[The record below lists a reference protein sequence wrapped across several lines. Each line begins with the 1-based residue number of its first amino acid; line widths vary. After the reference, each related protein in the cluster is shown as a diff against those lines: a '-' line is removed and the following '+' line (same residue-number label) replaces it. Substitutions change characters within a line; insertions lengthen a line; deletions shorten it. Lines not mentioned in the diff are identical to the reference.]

1 MAIPDYQTLMLPV
14 LEFAAR
20 GETSVRDC
28 IAALADRLGLSQ
40 EECSQLLPSRKQAVF
55 ANRVHWAK
63 TYLVQAGLL
72 ESTRRAHFQLTP
84 RGSEVLARRPDRVDN
99 KLLMH
104 FPEFREFWE
113 RSRSRRGNGGLEPIS
128 EVLSTDDL
136 APSATPEER
145 IEAAYT
151 EITNEL
157 RAAILDRITKGTP
170 QFFEKIVVDL
180 LTKMGYGGSRANAGR
195 RVGKTADGGIDGVI
209 NEDPL
214 GLDSVYLQA
223 KRYAPGNTVGVDKV
237 REFAGSLVER
247 GATKGVFVTTSQFA
261 PAAKAYA
268 GRIPQRLILID
279 GDELTR
285 LMVGWG
291 SGLTTRSSCASS
303 TSTISRRTPVL
314 NRASDQPRPGITP
327 PVAGSMPPWARIL
340 IGRANRLTPVPGFTD
355 DDMMTVWERCEG
367 RCAMSG
373 LEFSEVVVG
382 TGRARKPY
390 APSLDRIDRSR
401 GYEPDNVRLVTAV
414 ANFAMNAWGLEPVRD
429 LARLWP
435 KSTQKRR
442 EIQPIRLG
450 ALGRTLRS
458 PRPNGKQRFLQ
469 AKPKSRYGV
478 ASPLSSV
485 PGRSGRPGCGQRRRR
500 RSEPRQP
507 VNLPL
512 KA

>member
-40 EECSQLLPSRKQAVF
+40 EERSQLLPSRKQAVF

-180 LTKMGYGGSRANAGR
+180 LTKMGCGGSRANAGR
-195 RVGKTADGGIDGVI
+195 RVGKTADGGIDG
-209 NEDPL
+209 
-214 GLDSVYLQA
+214 GHQ
-223 KRYAPGNTVGVDKV
+223 
-237 REFAGSLVER
+237 
-247 GATKGVFVTTSQFA
+247 
-261 PAAKAYA
+261 
-268 GRIPQRLILID
+268 
-279 GDELTR
+279 
-285 LMVGWG
+285 
-291 SGLTTRSSCASS
+291 
-303 TSTISRRTPVL
+303 
-314 NRASDQPRPGITP
+314 
-327 PVAGSMPPWARIL
+327 
-340 IGRANRLTPVPGFTD
+340 
-355 DDMMTVWERCEG
+355 
-367 RCAMSG
+367 
-373 LEFSEVVVG
+373 
-382 TGRARKPY
+382 
-390 APSLDRIDRSR
+390 
-401 GYEPDNVRLVTAV
+401 
-414 ANFAMNAWGLEPVRD
+414 
-429 LARLWP
+429 
-435 KSTQKRR
+435 
-442 EIQPIRLG
+442 
-450 ALGRTLRS
+450 
-458 PRPNGKQRFLQ
+458 
-469 AKPKSRYGV
+469 
-478 ASPLSSV
+478 
-485 PGRSGRPGCGQRRRR
+485 
-500 RSEPRQP
+500 
-507 VNLPL
+507 
-512 KA
+512 